1 MRWSVE
7 TVSPPTK
14 FPVTLDEAK
23 LHLRLPLELPEGSV
37 SIEDELIHRLIGAAT
52 QDAELYQG
60 RAYIT
65 RTLRLNLDRFP
76 AAGGPIYLPF
86 PPVQQVLS
94 VEYTDA
100 AGQQHTLP
108 ATDYV
113 ADLAAAPAR
122 LVPAP
127 GKGWPLTSL
136 RPVAGVT
143 VTYVAGYGEDPQDVP
158 ENIRSAILLL
168 VGHLYEHRE
177 AVFSDRGTPQELPL
191 GVTYLLA
198 KDRVFVPEVA

>member
-1 MRWSVE
+1 MSWSVQ
-7 TVSPPTK
+7 TVTPPAGL
-14 FPVTLDEAK
+14 PVTLEEAK
-23 LHLRLPLELPEGSV
+23 LHLRLPLEFPAEQQTV
-37 SIEDELIHRLIGAAT
+37 EDELIRRLIAAAT

-76 AAGGPIYLPF
+76 AGNGPIYLPF
-86 PPVQQVLS
+86 PPVKQVLS

-127 GKGWPLTSL
+127 DKGWPLTSL

-177 AVFSDRGTPQELPL
+177 AVYSDRGTPTELPL